1 MDAAVARDQA
11 QKTEVNTSK
20 KQQQTVPATSVGQD
34 QQDKQQQ
41 VAPRKLLLI
50 LHGKRIEDDQ
60 VRDAIKQLKEEGHEV
75 VVRVTWDSGDVDQ
88 FVREAVEL
96 WDSQRY
102 DTLVAG
108 GGDGTLN
115 ELVAALLKHDA
126 PRHISIA
133 QLPLG
138 TANDLASASGISLAP
153 LEALRLAL
161 DPSTIHPI
169 DVALVN
175 GEVFMNLATA
185 GPVSE
190 VSSKGMSDAL
200 KKLLGPAAVAVAAV
214 FMNLATAGPV
224 SKVSSKGMSDAMKKL
239 LGPAAVAVAGPVS
252 EVSSKGMSHAL
263 KKLLGPAAVAVQ
275 VSSKG
280 ISDALK
286 KLLGPA
292 AVAVAGFRQLFITGL
307 KPIRGV
313 RLTLPT
319 SPDCRHDSY
328 SPDQQQV
335 SRMSGDLLVLA
346 AGQARQMGRML
357 NVCPDALLDDGLLD
371 FTLLFGS
378 PGRQAASLA
387 SDVLSLGLSKAQGG
401 MQLLRL
407 PWLVVEADQDLKCNR
422 DGEPSLPA
430 NKLVFEVLPRRIQL
444 HLPDSRLLLEGQA
457 AAAEDAA
464 AGPAK
469 QRQRW
474 WRKLRKQAMRT
485 GHKPRPRLLLDLWG
499 AQQPPGRLSRLL
511 PGLRR
516 ALGRTLL
523 WGALL
528 TVGFA
533 AGLQAQQLLPRAAAV
548 HEEL

>member
-11 QKTEVNTSK
+11 QKTEFNTSK

-200 KKLLGPAAVAVAAV
+200 KKLLGPAAVAVA
-214 FMNLATAGPV
+214 
-224 SKVSSKGMSDAMKKL
+224 
-239 LGPAAVAVAGPVS
+239 
-252 EVSSKGMSHAL
+252 
-263 KKLLGPAAVAVQ
+263 
-275 VSSKG
+275 
-280 ISDALK
+280 
-286 KLLGPA
+286 
-292 AVAVAGFRQLFITGL
+292 GFRQLFITGL

-328 SPDQQQV
+328 SPDQV

-422 DGEPSLPA
+422 DGEPSPPA